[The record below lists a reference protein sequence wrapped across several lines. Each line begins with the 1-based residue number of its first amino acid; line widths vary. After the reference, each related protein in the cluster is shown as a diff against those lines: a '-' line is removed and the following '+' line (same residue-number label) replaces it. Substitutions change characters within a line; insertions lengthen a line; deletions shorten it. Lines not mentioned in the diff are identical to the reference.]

1 MHLVHTLG
9 ILTFTETIFFFF
21 GDTTQLLNNLKN
33 ICRNIITLNNQI
45 GITKIRPLLKLLQS
59 IYSNPLPKSVPLPE
73 EEKKKKKHP

>member
-9 ILTFTETIFFFF
+9 ILTFTETIIFFWWHYSVAAQFKK
-21 GDTTQLLNNLKN
+21 D
-33 ICRNIITLNNQI
+33 ICPNIITLNNQI

-73 EEKKKKKHP
+73 EGKKKKKRP